1 MKKTI
6 IKFYADWCG
15 PCKIYA
21 PTFEKVKQD
30 ESFSDIEFI
39 DINVEDDPE
48 GLSVKHRVRSIP
60 HTVLLEDNKEAR
72 SISGMLTPQ
81 QLTAFILGP
90 LN

>member
-6 IKFYADWCG
+6 IKFYALRCG

-21 PTFEKVKQD
+21 PTFEKIKQD

-48 GLSVKHRVRSIP
+48 GLSVKYKVRGVP
-60 HTVLLEDNKEAR
+60 HTVLLEDNTEVR
-72 SISGMLTPQ
+72 SISGMLTHQ
-81 QLTAFILGP
+81 QLSAFILGP

>member
-21 PTFEKVKQD
+21 PIFEKVKQD
-30 ESFSDIEFI
+30 KYFSDIEFI
-39 DINVEDDPE
+39 NINVEDDPE
-48 GLSVKHRVRSIP
+48 GLSVKHKVRSIP
-60 HTVLLEDNKEAR
+60 YTVLLEDGIKVR
-72 SISGMLTPQ
+72 SISGAISRQ

-90 LN
+90 LD